1 VTIYDAEGITLN
13 ETVISV
19 LNATIST
26 QNASISCKLSGLTL
40 IVKVIDYFGQPI
52 SNVNVTLQQGGLNAR
67 SNRTQSN
74 GEATFSSISGGNIQ
88 ITIYLSGQTQ
98 PYVAEAV
105 FLGSSM
111 TVGIKLEKF
120 VIIAGFLVDT
130 GILTALI
137 LIVALL
143 ILVLLVE
150 IYRRK
155 RSKPQQKPELEP
167 K

>member
-1 VTIYDAEGITLN
+1 
-13 ETVISV
+13 
-19 LNATIST
+19 
-26 QNASISCKLSGLTL
+26 
-40 IVKVIDYFGQPI
+40 
-52 SNVNVTLQQGGLNAR
+52 
-67 SNRTQSN
+67 
-74 GEATFSSISGGNIQ
+74 
-88 ITIYLSGQTQ
+88 
-98 PYVAEAV
+98 VAEAV

-120 VIIAGFLVDT
+120 VVIAGFLVDT
-130 GILTALI
+130 GILTALVI
-137 LIVALL
+137 IVALL